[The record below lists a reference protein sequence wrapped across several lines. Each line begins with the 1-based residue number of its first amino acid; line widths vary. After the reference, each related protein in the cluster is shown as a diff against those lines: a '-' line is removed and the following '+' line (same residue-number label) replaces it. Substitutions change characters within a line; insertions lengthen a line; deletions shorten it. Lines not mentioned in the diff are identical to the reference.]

1 MKNTKIEKVSSFLI
15 FESIPSNAV
24 LYHKIRSLLDCS
36 LQFVGTLF
44 DYKIYISENTNVIIN
59 FEFYRFA
66 VIVLYR
72 DIGFPF
78 HHNILSQKVIL
89 EKLL

>member
-1 MKNTKIEKVSSFLI
+1 MKNIKIEKVSSFSI
-15 FESIPSNAV
+15 FEIIPSKEV
-24 LYHKIRSLLDCS
+24 LYQRIRSLLDCS

-59 FEFYRFA
+59 SEFNRFA

-72 DIGFPF
+72 DIGFPY
-78 HHNILSQKVIL
+78 HQNILT
-89 EKLL
+89 